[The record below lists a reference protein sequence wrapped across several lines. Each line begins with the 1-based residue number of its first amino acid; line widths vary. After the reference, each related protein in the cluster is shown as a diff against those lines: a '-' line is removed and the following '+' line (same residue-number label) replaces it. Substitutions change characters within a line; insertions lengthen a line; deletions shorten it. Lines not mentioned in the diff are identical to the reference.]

1 MLPSAVQP
9 GRFGVY
15 EAAVSRQ
22 EHAFGMPAPDP
33 TEPGRLG
40 KPRLAAPFCEWM
52 MGLPPGWITDV
63 VPRGDAIRI
72 AGNGVVGQAV
82 VHALP
87 TLPTFPAALALLARE
102 PLAVA
107 S

>member
-15 EAAVSRQ
+15 ESAVRRQ
-22 EHAFGMPAPDP
+22 EFVFGVAAPNP
-33 TEPGRLG
+33 TEPGRAG

-52 MGLPPGWITDV
+52 MGCPPGWITDV

-82 VHALP
+82 TYALP
-87 TLPTFPAALALLARE
+87 LLPTFPAAIAAFA
-102 PLAVA
+102 PQVVA
-107 S
+107 A